1 MMDTGKKP
9 PKDKSQDHLPLYRL
23 LKQKVI
29 LLVEDDPGTRKML
42 KMMLREANFDF
53 VEADTGR
60 DALAKLSRHPEID
73 LALIDI
79 NMPQIN
85 GIQLINIIRKQG
97 EYAKIPLV
105 VVSAMTDQKSLVQSI
120 KAGAQDYVVKP
131 VDKKILLE
139 KICKLLNPQEKA
151 GQN

>member
-1 MMDTGKKP
+1 MDRGKNFTQKE
-9 PKDKSQDHLPLYRL
+9 SQGSLPLYRL

-29 LLVEDDPGTRKML
+29 LLVEDDPSTRKML

-53 VEADTGR
+53 LESDTGR
-60 DALAKLSRHPEID
+60 DALTKLSRHPEID

-97 EYAKIPLV
+97 EYAKIPLI

-131 VDKKILLE
+131 VDKKILFE
-139 KICKLLNPQEKA
+139 KICKHLNLQEKA
-151 GQN
+151 DFN